1 MDFIYVFELLGTFV
15 FAISGMASAAE
26 KKFDLFGGA
35 VIGWATAV
43 GGGTIRDLLIG
54 RLPVSW
60 MRDTNFLFAILAA
73 IPVVYFF
80 RKTILRFPRTFL
92 WFDSLGI
99 GLFTVLGLEKTLAL
113 GLDPAIAVVMGAVS
127 ATFGGVLRDLLCNE
141 VPQVFRRET
150 ELYATVCL
158 LGGLLYVLLG
168 TIQLDF
174 RWKMS
179 ITIVVV
185 FSIRQLSVRYGW
197 RLPAIK

>member
-1 MDFIYVFELLGTFV
+1 
-15 FAISGMASAAE
+15 
-26 KKFDLFGGA
+26 
-35 VIGWATAV
+35 
-43 GGGTIRDLLIG
+43 
-54 RLPVSW
+54 
-60 MRDTNFLFAILAA
+60 
-73 IPVVYFF
+73 
-80 RKTILRFPRTFL
+80 
-92 WFDSLGI
+92 LGI

-168 TIQLDF
+168 TFQLDF

>member
-54 RLPVSW
+54 RLPVGW

-168 TIQLDF
+168 TFQLDF

-185 FSIRQLSVRYGW
+185 FGLRQLSVRYGW